1 MSKST
6 KLDPGID
13 HDLLIAEYNSLV
25 AERSQRMGVRYQ
37 LIGLTMIALGTI
49 LGLKDANLL
58 LLFPILSFFL
68 LIIFTSNISEEHKIA
83 DFIKDHIEVEFEN
96 IEFGWQT
103 YKNKNKEEFVG
114 GVVYS
119 GNRLFFFISDLV
131 ALFGGI
137 FISKPDLTKPFEL
150 ILVAIAAIFTV
161 LTLLVGLNP
170 DRFYG
175 LVKKVLGEQNKWQ

>member
-1 MSKST
+1 MSEST

-25 AERSQRMGVRYQ
+25 AEKSQRMGVRYQ
-37 LIGLTMIALGTI
+37 LIGLTMLALGTI
-49 LGLKDANLL
+49 LGIKDANLL
-58 LLFPILSFFL
+58 FLFPVLSFFL
-68 LIIFTSNISEEHKIA
+68 IVIFTSNVNEEHKIA
-83 DFIKDHIEVEFEN
+83 DYIKDHIEVEFEN
-96 IEFGWQT
+96 KDFGWQT
-103 YKNKNKEEFVG
+103 YRYINKKEFVG

-170 DRFYG
+170 DRFYE
-175 LVKKVLGEQNKWQ
+175 LMKKVLGEKNKWQ

>member
-1 MSKST
+1 M
-6 KLDPGID
+6 
-13 HDLLIAEYNSLV
+13 V
-25 AERSQRMGVRYQ
+25 
-37 LIGLTMIALGTI
+37 ALGTI
-49 LGLKDANLL
+49 LGIKDANLL
-58 LLFPILSFFL
+58 FLFPVLSFFL
-68 LIIFTSNISEEHKIA
+68 IVIFTSNVNEEHKIE
-83 DFIKDHIEVEFEN
+83 DYIKDHIEVEFEN
-96 IEFGWQT
+96 KDLGWQT
-103 YKNKNKEEFVG
+103 YKNKNKEKFVG

-170 DRFYG
+170 DRFYE
-175 LVKKVLGEQNKWQ
+175 LVKNVLAEQNNATNDSNPK